1 MAGRGSRGVGGR
13 RLAGRE
19 EGATSGG
26 ITRGR
31 FLAAAALAGVAGG
44 VSLGCDPAGRVRS
57 LLPLEPNGGEWS
69 FRSRPDLSPPA
80 VSVARRSEST
90 SPGYV
95 FVAPKNGPGET
106 GPGQRGPMIVDDE
119 GQPVWFRPLHDED
132 VDAMD
137 FKVQRYKGRP
147 VLTWWQGAHTAY
159 GQGEYPLLDGSYEE
173 VTRVRA
179 GGGYEADLHELMITP
194 ADTALMT
201 IYGPTSHDLSP
212 VGGSTEGAVAEGVI
226 QEVDIETGEVLFEWH
241 SLEHVGVEESYFPP
255 PESPAEP
262 YDYFHINSIEVDT
275 DGNLLVS
282 ARKTSAA
289 YKIDRRSGGI
299 LWRLDGKRSDFRMD
313 PGTSTRYQHDARR
326 RPDGTLT
333 LFDNGEVGE
342 NTLSRAVVVRPDEAA
357 MRVGL
362 VREYAHTGRP
372 LCVTQGNAQT
382 LPNGNAF
389 VGWGSEPG
397 FSEFHEDGELLFD
410 ANFPAGVESYRA
422 FRFPWVGRPA
432 EEPAVAAEPGPSP
445 GEISVHASWNGAT
458 EVASWEVLGGPSPD
472 RMRTLGVAS
481 RSGFETP
488 VAARTDAPYVGV
500 RALDRR
506 GRTLGRSAAVRP
518 GERSFPS

>member
-1 MAGRGSRGVGGR
+1 MP
-13 RLAGRE
+13 RLAERE
-19 EGATSGG
+19 EGAPSAG

-44 VSLGCDPAGRVRS
+44 LSLGCDPAGRVRP
-57 LLPLEPNGGEWS
+57 LLPPRPSGGAWA
-69 FRSRPDLSPPA
+69 FRSRPDLAPPV
-80 VSVARRSEST
+80 VSVARRSERT
-90 SPGYV
+90 APGYV

-106 GPGQRGPMIVDDE
+106 GPGQRGPMILDDD
-119 GQPVWFRPLHDED
+119 GQPVWFRPLREEG

-137 FKVQRYKGRP
+137 FKVQRYRGRP
-147 VLTWWQGAHTAY
+147 VLTWWQGLHTAY
-159 GQGEYPLLDGSYEE
+159 GLGEYALLDGGYKE

-179 GGGYEADLHELMITP
+179 GGGYQADLHELLITP

-201 IYGPTSHDLSP
+201 IYGLTTRDLTP
-212 VGGSTEGAVAEGVI
+212 VGGTAGASVAEGVV
-226 QEVDIETGEVLFEWH
+226 QEVDIETGEVLFEWR

-262 YDYFHINSIEVDT
+262 FDYFHINSIEVDA

-289 YKIDRRSGGI
+289 YKIDRGSGEVV
-299 LWRLDGKRSDFRMD
+299 WRLDGKKSDFTME
-313 PGTSTRYQHDARR
+313 PGSRTRYQHDARR

-333 LFDNGEVGE
+333 LFDNGEEGE
-342 NTLSRAVVVRPDEAA
+342 HTLSRAVVVRLDEAA

-362 VREYAHTGRP
+362 VREYVHNGRP

-410 ANFPAGVESYRA
+410 ANFPAGTESYRA

-432 EEPAVAAEPGPSP
+432 EGPAVAAESGPSP

-458 EVASWEVLGGPSPD
+458 EVASWEVLAGPTPD
-472 RMRTLGVAS
+472 RMGTLGVAP
-481 RSGFETP
+481 RSGFETS
-488 VAARTDAPYVGV
+488 VAARTEGPYVAV
-500 RALDRR
+500 NALDGR
-506 GRTLGRSAAVRP
+506 GGTLGRSATVRP
-518 GERSFPS
+518 GKLSYPPSA

>member
-1 MAGRGSRGVGGR
+1 MTGVG

-19 EGATSGG
+19 EDAPSSG

-31 FLAAAALAGVAGG
+31 FLAAVALAGVAGG
-44 VSLGCDPAGRVRS
+44 VSLGCDPSGRVRP
-57 LLPLEPNGGEWS
+57 LLPLKPNGGAWT

-80 VSVARRSEST
+80 ISVARRSERT
-90 SPGYV
+90 APGYV

-119 GQPVWFRPLHDED
+119 GGPVWFRPLHDEG
-132 VDAMD
+132 VNAMD
-137 FKVQRYKGRP
+137 FKVQRYKGRS
-147 VLTWWQGAHTAY
+147 VLTWWQGRNTAY
-159 GQGEYPLLDGSYEE
+159 GLGEYALLDGSYRE

-179 GGGYEADLHELMITP
+179 GGGYEADLHELLITP
-194 ADTALMT
+194 GDTALMT
-201 IYGPTSHDLSP
+201 IYGLTSRDLTS
-212 VGGSTEGAVAEGVI
+212 VGGSGDGAVAEGVV

-241 SLEHVGVEESYFPP
+241 SLEHVGIEESYFPP
-255 PESPAEP
+255 PESPLEP
-262 YDYFHINSIEVDT
+262 FDYFHINSIDVDT

-289 YKIDRRSGGI
+289 YKIDRRTGGI
-299 LWRLDGKRSDFRMD
+299 LWRLDGKRSDFWMD
-313 PGTSTRYQHDARR
+313 PGARTRYQHDARR

-333 LFDNGEVGE
+333 IFDNGEEGE
-342 NTLSRAVVVRPDEAA
+342 NTLSRAVVVRLDEAA
-357 MRVGL
+357 MRAGL
-362 VREYAHTGRP
+362 VREYVHTGRP

-397 FSEFHEDGELLFD
+397 FSEFHADGEILFD

-422 FRFPWVGRPA
+422 FRFPWVGMPA
-432 EEPAVAAEPGPSP
+432 EDPAVAAEPGPSP

-458 EVASWEVLGGPSPD
+458 EVASWGVLAGPSPD
-472 RMRTLGVAS
+472 RMRTLGLAS
-481 RSGFETP
+481 RSGFETS
-488 VAARTDAPYVGV
+488 VAARTDEPYVGV
-500 RALDRR
+500 EALDRR

-518 GERSFPS
+518 GERAFPSSS